1 MLRESERAA
10 VTLPSTVQIPY
21 YFCRGGFDYVS
32 ASPFFT
38 DNQKKQMDMNENK
51 RLYRRKDGALASMS
65 LEGGRWRLRTEDGRF
80 TGYRLDGYDEIRDED
95 AANEEMEV
103 LSCDYAIIK
112 RQIWNLEGKVK
123 GERAR
128 ETMAKRDDVLASLY
142 KRLDTVLSRM
152 KMIIEVFW

>member
-1 MLRESERAA
+1 M
-10 VTLPSTVQIPY
+10 
-21 YFCRGGFDYVS
+21 
-32 ASPFFT
+32 
-38 DNQKKQMDMNENK
+38 
-51 RLYRRKDGALASMS
+51 
-65 LEGGRWRLRTEDGRF
+65 
-80 TGYRLDGYDEIRDED
+80 RLDGYDEIRDED
-95 AANEEMEV
+95 AANKEMEV

>member
-1 MLRESERAA
+1 
-10 VTLPSTVQIPY
+10 
-21 YFCRGGFDYVS
+21 
-32 ASPFFT
+32 
-38 DNQKKQMDMNENK
+38 MNENK

-65 LEGGRWRLRTEDGRF
+65 LEGGCWRLRTEDGRF

-112 RQIWNLEGKVK
+112 RQM
-123 GERAR
+123 R

>member
-1 MLRESERAA
+1 
-10 VTLPSTVQIPY
+10 
-21 YFCRGGFDYVS
+21 
-32 ASPFFT
+32 
-38 DNQKKQMDMNENK
+38 MDMNENK
-51 RLYRRKDGALASMS
+51 RLYRRKDGALASMY
-65 LEGGRWRLRTEDGRF
+65 LEGGCWRLRTEDGRF

-112 RQIWNLEGKVK
+112 RQIWNLEGKGKVK

-128 ETMAKRDDVLASLY
+128 ETTAKRDDVLASLY

>member
-1 MLRESERAA
+1 MI
-10 VTLPSTVQIPY
+10 TFPPP
-21 YFCRGGFDYVS
+21 
-32 ASPFFT
+32 PFFT

-65 LEGGRWRLRTEDGRF
+65 LEGGCWRLRTEDGRF

-112 RQIWNLEGKVK
+112 RQIWDLEGKVK

-128 ETMAKRDDVLASLY
+128 ETMAKRNDVLASLY

>member
-1 MLRESERAA
+1 
-10 VTLPSTVQIPY
+10 
-21 YFCRGGFDYVS
+21 
-32 ASPFFT
+32 
-38 DNQKKQMDMNENK
+38 MDMNENK

-65 LEGGRWRLRTEDGRF
+65 LEGGCWRLRTEDGRF

-128 ETMAKRDDVLASLY
+128 ETMAKRNDVLASLY

>member
-1 MLRESERAA
+1 M
-10 VTLPSTVQIPY
+10 TLPSMVQNTLLL
-21 YFCRGGFDYVS
+21 FAGEASDYVL
-32 ASPFFT
+32 PPPLFILT
-38 DNQKKQMDMNENK
+38 IKIKMDMNENK
-51 RLYRRKDGALASMS
+51 RLYRRQDGALASMS
-65 LEGGRWRLRTEDGRF
+65 LEGGCWRLRTEDGRF

>member
-1 MLRESERAA
+1 
-10 VTLPSTVQIPY
+10 
-21 YFCRGGFDYVS
+21 
-32 ASPFFT
+32 
-38 DNQKKQMDMNENK
+38 MNENK

-65 LEGGRWRLRTEDGRF
+65 LEGGCWRLRTEDGRF

-128 ETMAKRDDVLASLY
+128 ETMAKRDEVLSALY
-142 KRLDTVLSRM
+142 RRLDTVLSRM
-152 KMIIEVFW
+152 KMIIEVFWKALRIPAQRTEWAHRRDPRGPSGAAEGRAESCLPNSREPYNT